1 MLLYLLLLFLLGVV
15 FLVLSLFFRAIK
27 TLRMIALCIGIL
39 LTSLPI
45 LCCAYFLWIIWTV
58 KGEIMNTADFDFHL
72 PEELIAQTP
81 LEKRDASR
89 LLVVDRSS
97 GEFSDQHFDSIIDQL
112 QPGDA
117 LVMNNTRV
125 LPARLYGEKPGT
137 GGHVELLLLKNTE
150 GDQWEVLAKPAKRLK
165 VGAQVSFGD
174 GRLTATVVDE
184 LEHGGRIVRFDYQGI
199 FLEVLESLGEM
210 PLPPYI
216 HEKLADR
223 ERYQTVYAKENGSAA
238 APTAGLHFT
247 KELLAQ
253 IEAKG
258 VKLVYLTLHVG
269 LGTFRPVSVD
279 NLDDHEM
286 HSEFY
291 TLSEEAAATLR
302 EVKANGHRVIAVG
315 TTSIRTLETIGN
327 KFQGDI
333 QADSGWTNI
342 FIKPG
347 YQWQIV
353 DAFST
358 NFHLPKSTLVMLV
371 SAFAGR
377 DLTLKAYE
385 HAIAERYRFF
395 SFGDAMFI
403 K

>member
-1 MLLYLLLLFLLGVV
+1 
-15 FLVLSLFFRAIK
+15 
-27 TLRMIALCIGIL
+27 
-39 LTSLPI
+39 
-45 LCCAYFLWIIWTV
+45 
-58 KGEIMNTADFDFHL
+58 MNTADFDFDL

-89 LLVVDRSS
+89 LLVVDKET
-97 GEFSDQHFDSIIDQL
+97 GVFSDQHFDQIIDQL

-125 LPARLYGEKPGT
+125 LPARLYGIKPET
-137 GGHVELLLLKNTE
+137 GGHVELLLLKNTQ
-150 GDQWEVLAKPAKRLK
+150 GDDWEVLAKPAKRLR
-165 VGAQVSFGD
+165 VGAQISFGD
-174 GRLTATVVDE
+174 GRLTATVVEE
-184 LEHGGRIVRFDYQGI
+184 LEHGGRIVRFGYEGI

-216 HEKLADR
+216 HEKLADH

-247 KELLAQ
+247 EELLEQ
-253 IEAKG
+253 IAAKG

-279 NLDDHEM
+279 SLDDHEM

-291 TLSEEAAATLR
+291 SLSEEAAQTLR
-302 EVKANGHRVIAVG
+302 QVKANGGRVIAVG
-315 TTSIRTLETIGN
+315 TTSIRTLETIGS
-327 KFQGDI
+327 KFQGQI

-347 YQWQIV
+347 YDWKIV

-377 DLTLKAYE
+377 SLTLKAYE

>member
-1 MLLYLLLLFLLGVV
+1 
-15 FLVLSLFFRAIK
+15 
-27 TLRMIALCIGIL
+27 
-39 LTSLPI
+39 
-45 LCCAYFLWIIWTV
+45 
-58 KGEIMNTADFDFHL
+58 MNTADFDFHL

-89 LLVVDRSS
+89 LLIVDRSS

-137 GGHVELLLLKNTE
+137 GGHVELLLLKNTD

-279 NLDDHEM
+279 NLEEHEM

>member
-1 MLLYLLLLFLLGVV
+1 
-15 FLVLSLFFRAIK
+15 
-27 TLRMIALCIGIL
+27 
-39 LTSLPI
+39 
-45 LCCAYFLWIIWTV
+45 
-58 KGEIMNTADFDFHL
+58 MNTSDFDFHL

-150 GDQWEVLAKPAKRLK
+150 GDHWEVLAKPAKRLK

-302 EVKANGHRVIAVG
+302 EVKVNGHRVIAVG

-385 HAIAERYRFF
+385 YAIAERYRFF

>member
-1 MLLYLLLLFLLGVV
+1 
-15 FLVLSLFFRAIK
+15 
-27 TLRMIALCIGIL
+27 
-39 LTSLPI
+39 
-45 LCCAYFLWIIWTV
+45 
-58 KGEIMNTADFDFHL
+58 MNTADFDFHL

-89 LLVVDRSS
+89 LLIVDRSS

-137 GGHVELLLLKNTE
+137 GGHVELLLLKNIE
-150 GDQWEVLAKPAKRLK
+150 GDHWEVLAKPAKRLK

-174 GRLTATVVDE
+174 GRLTATVVEE

-377 DLTLKAYE
+377 DLTLQAYE

>member
-1 MLLYLLLLFLLGVV
+1 
-15 FLVLSLFFRAIK
+15 
-27 TLRMIALCIGIL
+27 
-39 LTSLPI
+39 
-45 LCCAYFLWIIWTV
+45 
-58 KGEIMNTADFDFHL
+58 MNTADFDFDL

-89 LLVVDRSS
+89 LLVVDKET
-97 GEFSDQHFDSIIDQL
+97 GAFSDQHFDQIIDQL

-125 LPARLYGEKPGT
+125 LPARLYGIKPET
-137 GGHVELLLLKNTE
+137 GGHVELLLLKNTQ
-150 GDQWEVLAKPAKRLK
+150 GDDWEVLAKPAKRLR
-165 VGAQVSFGD
+165 VGAQISFGD
-174 GRLTATVVDE
+174 GRLTATVVEKLD
-184 LEHGGRIVRFDYQGI
+184 HGGRIVRFGYEGI

-247 KELLAQ
+247 EELLEQ
-253 IEAKG
+253 IAAKG

-279 NLDDHEM
+279 SLDDHEM

-291 TLSEEAAATLR
+291 SLSEEAAQILR
-302 EVKANGHRVIAVG
+302 QVKAKGGRVIAVG
-315 TTSIRTLETIGN
+315 TTSIRTLETIGS
-327 KFQGDI
+327 KFQGQI

-347 YQWQIV
+347 YDWKVV

-377 DLTLKAYE
+377 SLTLKAYE

>member
-1 MLLYLLLLFLLGVV
+1 
-15 FLVLSLFFRAIK
+15 
-27 TLRMIALCIGIL
+27 
-39 LTSLPI
+39 
-45 LCCAYFLWIIWTV
+45 
-58 KGEIMNTADFDFHL
+58 MNTADFDFHL

-89 LLVVDRSS
+89 LLIVDRSS

-137 GGHVELLLLKNTE
+137 GGHVELLLLKNIE
-150 GDQWEVLAKPAKRLK
+150 GDHWEVLAKPAKRLK

-174 GRLTATVVDE
+174 GRLTATVVEE

-279 NLDDHEM
+279 NLEEHEM

-377 DLTLKAYE
+377 ELTLKAYE

>member
-1 MLLYLLLLFLLGVV
+1 
-15 FLVLSLFFRAIK
+15 
-27 TLRMIALCIGIL
+27 
-39 LTSLPI
+39 
-45 LCCAYFLWIIWTV
+45 
-58 KGEIMNTADFDFHL
+58 MNTADFDFHL

-137 GGHVELLLLKNTE
+137 GGHVELLLLKNIE
-150 GDQWEVLAKPAKRLK
+150 GDHWEVLAKPAKRLK

-291 TLSEEAAATLR
+291 TLSEEAASTLR

-327 KFQGDI
+327 KFKGDI

>member
-1 MLLYLLLLFLLGVV
+1 MH
-15 FLVLSLFFRAIK
+15 
-27 TLRMIALCIGIL
+27 T
-39 LTSLPI
+39 
-45 LCCAYFLWIIWTV
+45 
-58 KGEIMNTADFDFHL
+58 NDFDFDL

-81 LEKRDASR
+81 LEKRDSSR
-89 LLVVDRSS
+89 LLIIDHQTKEMTDS
-97 GEFSDQHFDSIIDQL
+97 HFDQIVDQL
-112 QPGDA
+112 NPGDA

-125 LPARLYGEKPGT
+125 LPARLHGEKPDT
-137 GGHVELLLLKNTE
+137 HGHVEFLLLKNTKE
-150 GDQWEVLAKPAKRLK
+150 DQWEVLAKPAKRLK
-165 VGAQVSFGD
+165 VGSKVSFGD
-174 GRLTATVVDE
+174 GRLTATVIEE
-184 LEHGGRIVRFDYQGI
+184 LDHGGRIVEFSYSGI

-216 HEKLADR
+216 HEKLEDS

-247 KELLAQ
+247 EALLKK
-253 IEAKG
+253 IKDKG
-258 VKLVYLTLHVG
+258 VHLVYLTLHVG

-279 NLDDHEM
+279 SVDEHEM

-291 TLSEEAAATLR
+291 HLSEEAAQTLR
-302 EVKANGHRVIAVG
+302 QVKANGGRLVAVG
-315 TTSIRTLETIGN
+315 TTSIRTLETIGT
-327 KFQGDI
+327 KFDGDI

-347 YQWQIV
+347 YQFKVV

-377 DLTLKAYE
+377 EFVLEAYQ
-385 HAIAERYRFF
+385 HAVNEKYRFF
-395 SFGDAMFI
+395 SFGDAMFV